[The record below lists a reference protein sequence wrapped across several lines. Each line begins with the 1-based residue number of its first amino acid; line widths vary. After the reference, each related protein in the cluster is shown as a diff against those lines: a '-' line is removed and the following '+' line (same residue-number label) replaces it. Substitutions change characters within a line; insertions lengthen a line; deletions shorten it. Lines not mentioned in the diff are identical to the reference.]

1 MLFVIDV
8 GNTHTVVGI
17 FEGGSLVADW
27 RIQTHDGRTADEHG
41 SMFQDLLE
49 AGAVDPDR
57 LEDAL
62 MSSVVPPME
71 RTLADAVREY
81 LGLELSVV
89 GRDVEAP
96 MPVRVAHPSE
106 VGADRLVNAYA
117 AWNQL
122 PEAQIVVDFGTAT
135 TFDAISAGGEY
146 AGGAIAPGVTIS
158 SEALFETA
166 SKLPRV
172 ELARPESVIGKT
184 TVDSIQSGLV
194 YGYIGQVREIVT
206 RVSDELGEVERVV
219 ATGGLAEILAPEMDL
234 VDSIDARLT
243 LHGLRDLHAWANR

>member
-8 GNTHTVVGI
+8 GNTHTVLGI

-41 SMFQDLLE
+41 SLFRDLFE
-49 AGAVDPDR
+49 ARGIDPDC

-71 RTLADAVREY
+71 RALAEAARDY
-81 LGLELSVV
+81 FGLELSVV
-89 GRDVEAP
+89 GRDIEAP
-96 MPVRVAHPSE
+96 MPLRVVHPSE

-117 AWNQL
+117 AWNQV

-135 TFDAISAGGEY
+135 TFDAISAEGEY
-146 AGGAIAPGVTIS
+146 VGGAIAPGVTIS

-206 RVSDELGEVERVV
+206 RMCDELGEVERVV
-219 ATGGLAEILAPEMDL
+219 ATGGLAELLAPEMDL
-234 VDSIDARLT
+234 VDAIDPRLT
-243 LHGLRDLHAWANR
+243 LRGLRDLHAWAGR